1 MSEEKILLSAKM
13 AIISHSLINAHKN
26 YLVDISIFSKTPDLS
41 NFLIDYY
48 WLTPFY
54 DKGTLSNAVWRK

>member
-48 WLTPFY
+48 W
-54 DKGTLSNAVWRK
+54 